1 MSEIA
6 IEMKNVCKHYSG
18 HRVLEDFS
26 LSVPKGAVYALLG
39 NNGAGKSTSIRI
51 MTGQLAAD
59 SGTVAVLGLDPL
71 KNAVALRLRMGYVP
85 ETERLFDFLTPTE
98 LFGFLNH
105 FFPDWSME
113 RATELLGE
121 FHLPPDRKI
130 GSFSRGMYAKTALIT
145 VMARKAEVVIFDDP
159 VLGLDTVSRAD
170 FMDGLIRSIQEY
182 EHTILVSSHLIPEIE
197 GICDHAG
204 ILAEGKLLYSGE
216 TEQLKAR
223 FRRIRIAGEDG
234 LLRGEICRKSIAGE
248 SYAVVDVSENIELQE
263 KGETMN
269 LEEMFLALTRAVG
282 P

>member
-71 KNAVALRLRMGYVP
+71 KDAVALRLRMGYVP

-105 FFPDWSME
+105 FGTSWRIPSAAGSEDRFVFPGDVCENRLDHRHGAQS
-113 RATELLGE
+113 
-121 FHLPPDRKI
+121 
-130 GSFSRGMYAKTALIT
+130 GSCHF
-145 VMARKAEVVIFDDP
+145 
-159 VLGLDTVSRAD
+159 
-170 FMDGLIRSIQEY
+170 
-182 EHTILVSSHLIPEIE
+182 
-197 GICDHAG
+197 
-204 ILAEGKLLYSGE
+204 
-216 TEQLKAR
+216 
-223 FRRIRIAGEDG
+223 
-234 LLRGEICRKSIAGE
+234 
-248 SYAVVDVSENIELQE
+248 
-263 KGETMN
+263 
-269 LEEMFLALTRAVG
+269 
-282 P
+282 